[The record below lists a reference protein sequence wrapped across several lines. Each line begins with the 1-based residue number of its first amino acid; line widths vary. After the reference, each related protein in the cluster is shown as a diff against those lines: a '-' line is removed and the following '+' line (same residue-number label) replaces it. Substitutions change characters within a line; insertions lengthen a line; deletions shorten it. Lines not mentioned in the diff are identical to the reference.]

1 MLFEEIKAKTENIL
15 APILPILD
23 KNSELFIFTKNISG
37 TWETIEEDVLGSGKV
52 ALVKSLRSKIEKF
65 IDETIGKSNI
75 GTIFLQLDT
84 LVKIDLSFLH
94 LHIERSLIDPKDILI
109 ICEIAN
115 VLWEALNRRLA
126 PTRKDSVDIK
136 IINCCQRVHNF
147 LNEFILYRQIL
158 SEAEDLLTPPEKL
171 GKQEASLTLRLSS
184 ETRTLA
190 EFNLRLSS
198 LQAIYTEACLL
209 LGVNELKYPLR
220 ISKVESGSMLGKIF
234 GESKVIEFISW
245 FLKNSIRYLHRRFT
259 VEGKFQKIPMDI
271 KELDAQLGLYAKLK
285 IILPEPQYSALLDK
299 HADTLI
305 KTAALIAKHTQKL
318 IERETNIKVDDEVI
332 ELQPVDATK
341 YLKAAQKQLPGFVVS
356 ADTPITATPSGKK
369 PKARKKAKKKVKKKK
384 SDN

>member
-1 MLFEEIKAKTENIL
+1 MLFEEIKAQTENVL

-23 KNSELFIFTKNISG
+23 KKSELFIFTKRISRS
-37 TWETIEEDVLGSGKV
+37 WKTIEEDVLGSGKV
-52 ALVKSLRSKIEKF
+52 GIVKNLRLKIEKF
-65 IDETIGKSNI
+65 ISETIGKSDI

-84 LVKIDLSFLH
+84 LVKIDKYLYN
-94 LHIERSLIDPKDILI
+94 IKKQSLIDHSDFFMMS
-109 ICEIAN
+109 ETARM
-115 VLWEALNRRLA
+115 LWEALNRRLA
-126 PTRKDSVDIK
+126 HTRKDSVDLE
-136 IINCCQRVHNF
+136 IINCCQHVHNL
-147 LNEFILYRQIL
+147 LNQFILYIKIL

-171 GKQEASLTLRLSS
+171 GKQEASLTLSLSS
-184 ETRTLA
+184 ETRTLK

-259 VEGKFQKIPMDI
+259 LEGKFQKIPTNI

-285 IILPEPQYSALLDK
+285 IILPEPQFRVLLDK

-305 KTAALIAKHTQKL
+305 KTAVLIAKHTQKL
-318 IERETNIKVDDEVI
+318 IERETKIKVDDEVI

-356 ADTPITATPSGKK
+356 ADTPITTTPSGKK